1 MRLILERSPWHRVAG
16 IGILCGAFAF
26 ALEPGPSHAA
36 VQPPAVG
43 SGYSANYESVGRN
56 VRDSV
61 VEIRALA
68 LKTIVKKVTT
78 TTSKKLLGH
87 KKPVW
92 KTIEKT
98 VTTKVR
104 TSNVGS
110 GVILNTAGCIVTNAH
125 VVYDATS
132 IQVVLADRRT
142 YQAKIVGTDPM
153 ADLAVIQIN
162 APQLKPAQ
170 LGHSSQL
177 QTGQRVLD
185 IGSPFRLAQSMT
197 HGIISALHRRNN
209 RVTSSDDPQIK
220 LMSHE
225 NFIQTDAPTDPGS
238 SGGALVNMHG
248 QVIGIN
254 ESIKSGRGGG
264 GFNGIG
270 FVIPAAEVRFVA
282 AQLIRTGH
290 VKHGHLGCRVQEVTI
305 QNPKSGTQTLLTG
318 LRVVQVTK
326 NSPAWTGGLRTGDI
340 IVTLN
345 GRKIHRVAQLRNRA
359 AFSSPGSHMFIGRW
373 RGTAYEQ
380 ISVVMGG

>member
-1 MRLILERSPWHRVAG
+1 MRLVLERFPWLRASA
-16 IGILCGAFAF
+16 IGILCGALWVAIQP
-26 ALEPGPSHAA
+26 APASVAANPPSS
-36 VQPPAVG
+36 G
-43 SGYSANYESVGRN
+43 SDYSSNYETVCRN
-56 VRDSV
+56 VRESV

-68 LKTIVKKVTT
+68 LKTIVRKVITT
-78 TTSKKLLGH
+78 TTKKLLGH
-87 KKPVW
+87 PQPIGRTV
-92 KTIEKT
+92 EKT

-142 YQAKIVGTDPM
+142 YQAKIVGTDPV
-153 ADLAVIQIN
+153 ADLAVIQIH
-162 APQLKPAQ
+162 APYLKPAR

-177 QTGQRVLD
+177 QPGQRVLD
-185 IGSPFRLAQSMT
+185 VGSPFRLTQSMT

-209 RVTSSDDPQIK
+209 RVTSADDPQIK

-238 SGGALVNMHG
+238 SGGALVNMRG

-254 ESIKSGRGGG
+254 ESIKSGGGG

-270 FVIPAAEVRFVA
+270 FVIPAAEVRFVT
-282 AQLIRTGH
+282 AQLIHTGH
-290 VKHGHLGCRVQEVTI
+290 VKHGRLGCRIQEVTI
-305 QNPKSGTQTLLTG
+305 QNPKPGVTTLLTG

-326 NSPAWTGGLRTGDI
+326 NSPAWNAGLRTGDV
-340 IVTLN
+340 IVALN
-345 GRKIHRVAQLRNRA
+345 GRKIHRVAQLRNRIE
-359 AFSSPGSHMFIGRW
+359 FSAPGTHMSIELW
-373 RGTAYEQ
+373 RGSALKQ
-380 ISVVMGG
+380 FAVVTGG